1 MKILRHA
8 AAMICL
14 ALPAHAAVDIQQVTS
29 PGGITAWLVEEH
41 GIPFTAL
48 EVHFR
53 GGTSLDV
60 PEARGAVNLMT
71 ALLEEGS
78 GDLDAQGFAAA
89 RDNLAARFGFG
100 SSADAISI
108 SAQMLT
114 ENRDQAV
121 NLLRDALIH
130 PRFDADA
137 VERVRAQVLSGLVS
151 KTQDPESIA
160 ATTFQHQAFGNHPYG
175 SDDSG
180 TIDSV
185 KALTRDDLTAAHQ
198 ATMARDNLYVAAAGD
213 ITPDQLGTLLDELL
227 GDLPAV
233 AASQP
238 GPATWGATD
247 ATTVVDFPT
256 PQAVVQF
263 GQPGPDVHD
272 PDFMAAFALN
282 EIVGGGRFT
291 ARLMDELRSKRGL
304 TYGAYTYLN
313 TMDLGDI
320 IVGNFASDNDKVAQA
335 VGIVRDEWAKVARD
349 GVTESELD
357 AAKTYLT
364 GAYPLRFD
372 GNGPIAG
379 ILVGM
384 QMQGFPIDYP
394 TRRNAMIEA
403 LTLKDVNR
411 VAAEI
416 YDPAKLHFVV
426 VGQPQGLQA
435 N

>member
-8 AAMICL
+8 AALICL

-29 PGGITAWLVEEH
+29 PGGITAWLAEEH

-48 EVHFR
+48 EIHFR
-53 GGTSLDV
+53 GGTSLDA
-60 PEARGAVNLMT
+60 PGARGAVNLMT

-89 RDNLAARFGFG
+89 RDMLAARFGFS
-100 SSADAISI
+100 SSADAVSV

-121 NLLRDALIH
+121 DLLRGAMID
-130 PRFDADA
+130 PQFDASA
-137 VERVRAQVLSGLVS
+137 VERVRAQVLSNLAS
-151 KTQDPESIA
+151 KAQDPESIA
-160 ATTFQHQAFGNHPYG
+160 ATTFQQQAFGGHPYG

-180 TIDSV
+180 TIASV
-185 KALTRDDLTAAHQ
+185 KALTRDDLLAAHK
-198 ATMARDNLYVAAAGD
+198 ATMARDNIYVAAAGD
-213 ITPDQLGTLLDELL
+213 ITPEQLGTLLDRLL
-227 GDLPAV
+227 GDLPAK
-233 AASQP
+233 AAPLP
-238 GPATWGATD
+238 GPATWQATD

-272 PDFMAAFALN
+272 PDFMAAFVLN

-304 TYGAYTYLN
+304 TYGAYATLN
-313 TMDLGDI
+313 TMDLADF
-320 IVGNFASDNDKVAQA
+320 IVGNFASDNANVGQA
-335 VGIVRDEWAKVARD
+335 VQIVQDEWAKVARD
-349 GVTESELD
+349 GVTEAELD

-379 ILVGM
+379 ILAGM

-394 TRRNAMIEA
+394 AKRNALIEA
-403 LTLKDVNR
+403 LTLDDVNR

-416 YDPAKLHFVV
+416 YDPAQLHFVV